1 MGDLEEYEE
10 GTQFCVG
17 LARFLV
23 PCTNRAGVNI
33 SAFKPLVFRDS
44 FCSRLQSNLAGWHPT
59 ESGLSLRLPLYKQG
73 WGLQSPEACA
83 GCPISVPENIKV
95 TIGYH
100 IQNIPR
106 RPHIFSKR
114 ASKNRARPPAV
125 PGPTGRVDLRGHLEN
140 GRGSGMNSDPVQKCW
155 QRSYYILSTAM
166 LQTLLVSFFG
176 LFSRK
181 C

>member
-23 PCTNRAGVNI
+23 LCTNRAGLNI

-100 IQNIPR
+100 IQNIPCYR
-106 RPHIFSKR
+106 RWYLPINCALYW
-114 ASKNRARPPAV
+114 ASGWFHKQLNQKHHTHCDKTFITYLP
-125 PGPTGRVDLRGHLEN
+125 DEN
-140 GRGSGMNSDPVQKCW
+140 KKMNK
-155 QRSYYILSTAM
+155 
-166 LQTLLVSFFG
+166 
-176 LFSRK
+176 K
-181 C
+181 

>member
-10 GTQFCVG
+10 WTQFCVG
-17 LARFLV
+17 LARFLML
-23 PCTNRAGVNI
+23 CTNRAGLNI

-73 WGLQSPEACA
+73 LGLQSPEACA

-100 IQNIPR
+100 IQNM
-106 RPHIFSKR
+106 PH
-114 ASKNRARPPAV
+114 
-125 PGPTGRVDLRGHLEN
+125 THL
-140 GRGSGMNSDPVQKCW
+140 VQ
-155 QRSYYILSTAM
+155 
-166 LQTLLVSFFG
+166 
-176 LFSRK
+176 SRK
-181 C
+181 